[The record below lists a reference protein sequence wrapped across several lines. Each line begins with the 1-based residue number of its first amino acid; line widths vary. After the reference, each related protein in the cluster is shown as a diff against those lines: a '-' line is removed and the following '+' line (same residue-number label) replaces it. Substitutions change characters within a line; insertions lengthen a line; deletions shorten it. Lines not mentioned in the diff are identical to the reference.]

1 MKKESD
7 EICMAVL
14 ATPKKNSYIVKKDC
28 TGKILESKTSKHHE
42 KSMRERANVFK
53 ANNLNK
59 G

>member
-1 MKKESD
+1 MKRERD
-7 EICMAVL
+7 ENCMAVL

-28 TGKILESKTSKHHE
+28 TGKILESKTSKNYE

-53 ANNLNK
+53 TNNLRK